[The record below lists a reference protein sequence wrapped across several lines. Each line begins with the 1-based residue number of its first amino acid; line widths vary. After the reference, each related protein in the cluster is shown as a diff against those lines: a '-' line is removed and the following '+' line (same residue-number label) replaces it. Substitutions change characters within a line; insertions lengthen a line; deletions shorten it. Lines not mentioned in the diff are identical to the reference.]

1 MQIGAY
7 RSRSLAYSGYV
18 YSEMKYVDTS
28 KSMYNY
34 VQYNSKVVRRHA
46 LPRTVYK

>member
-7 RSRSLAYSGYV
+7 RSRSLAFSGYV

-28 KSMYNY
+28 KS
-34 VQYNSKVVRRHA
+34 VKPAVHGICICAV
-46 LPRTVYK
+46 